1 MARPRHT
8 LLAAERARRLRREM
22 TISEAH
28 LWDRLK
34 GGACGARF
42 RRQVAIGIWIADFAC
57 LDPKLVIEV
66 DDPSHEYRD
75 EEERTRFFEN
85 EGFVIFRCTNKEVA
99 RDIGDVLGAI
109 TYWIEEIRKG
119 NRPDLE

>member
-1 MARPRHT
+1 
-8 LLAAERARRLRREM
+8 
-22 TISEAH
+22 
-28 LWDRLK
+28 
-34 GGACGARF
+34 
-42 RRQVAIGIWIADFAC
+42 
-57 LDPKLVIEV
+57 VIEV